1 MRYFVD
7 TKKLVILDC
16 GMAYEIANSDKN
28 RLIQFL
34 QSIGDINFKST
45 ARLLVE
51 MGKLNNLTE
60 IQIKKIINDVEVL

>member
-1 MRYFVD
+1 
-7 TKKLVILDC
+7 
-16 GMAYEIANSDKN
+16 MAYEIANSDKN